1 MASHNTDGKNSV
13 AIIGAGI
20 SGTLFALKLAKA
32 RPELRIYLIERAT
45 RLGRG
50 LAYGTCMDYHLL
62 NVPIPRMEVGLTPSF
77 ADWLKQRPNEL
88 ADAMTESGGEPSAT
102 YVPREMF

>member
-1 MASHNTDGKNSV
+1 MASRKTGGKDCV

-50 LAYGTCMDYHLL
+50 LAYGACMDYHLL

-77 ADWLKQRPNEL
+77 TDWLKSRPCRRR
-88 ADAMTESGGEPSAT
+88 M
-102 YVPREMF
+102 PRVE